1 MYNLEE
7 KVHQTQSE
15 IRARHKKAIE
25 PATNKDQLQQ
35 SLSDNIEGVVKK
47 WESIQLTVGTLR
59 PVLQVSGECTCKI
72 LFNHFFMQLINA
84 QLELVKGLQE
94 MREEVCIMGG
104 VTGYRSNLEQK
115 LQEANVSEKVQFFKI
130 FILSL
135 ACFF

>member
-1 MYNLEE
+1 
-7 KVHQTQSE
+7 
-15 IRARHKKAIE
+15 
-25 PATNKDQLQQ
+25 
-35 SLSDNIEGVVKK
+35 
-47 WESIQLTVGTLR
+47 
-59 PVLQVSGECTCKI
+59 
-72 LFNHFFMQLINA
+72 MQLINA